1 MDAPDFGFQAESRGG
16 WNPVIANT
24 VHFVPQ
30 AEARGGGPAGD
41 GGSQEVSGGDG
52 PETGP
57 VSYTHLTLPTNHRV

>member
-1 MDAPDFGFQAESRGG
+1 MNLNLIVDDADFGF
-16 WNPVIANT
+16 T

-52 PETGP
+52 PETGRAGSEAQVQP
-57 VSYTHLTLPTNHRV
+57 CASGRGRRP